1 MIGPRAVAH
10 VAMVN
15 VLALFAASA
24 WSLSTSQPSPPPQ
37 VCVNGQCVT
46 TLLAAV
52 NTGTSGKIK
61 WNPGHYMAS
70 FQVVKGGDTSIG
82 GMAGEMN
89 DLNNQ
94 DAMIGFRMFIT
105 WAAIEPS
112 PGKYDFSVI
121 DATLARLKTAYNKPK
136 HLVIEMWLYGQH
148 AYSNGDT
155 SIIPGY
161 IQKDPAYG
169 TSPVAGSFGWW
180 GRNSGGVSTGIYAPA
195 LWYPPVMDRF
205 IAAMQ
210 ALGQHLDGDPY
221 VEAVFFQEDSTLAQ
235 AAANLGSVD
244 PHYSDDSWLTQ
255 LQRLLTATTA
265 ALPHTSVIM
274 ANSYFVNGASAVALE
289 QWMADNRLAAGAADT
304 LGQSAISTL
313 GTTILGDGMR
323 TYMGVD
329 GNGGNVDLRP
339 KMTAMMDVQSG
350 DMYTGY
356 FGKYGGP
363 FTPVD
368 IITALNNTY
377 QASHAF
383 WTRLYGTQVPAA
395 AQWPA
400 VAAACAAHPL
410 TRTAYPANYP

>member
-1 MIGPRAVAH
+1 MIRPRAAAS
-10 VAMVN
+10 VAMLSI
-15 VLALFAASA
+15 LALFTASA
-24 WSLSTSQPSPPPQ
+24 WSQSAAQPGPPPQ

-46 TLLAAV
+46 TPPPV
-52 NTGTSGKIK
+52 VPPTPSGSIK

-70 FQVVKGGDTSIG
+70 YQVVKGGDSAMG
-82 GMAGEMN
+82 GMTPEMN

-94 DAMIGFRMFIT
+94 DAIIGYRMFIT

-112 PGKYDFSVI
+112 QGKYDFSVI
-121 DATLARLKTAYNKPK
+121 DAVLARLKTAYNKPK

-148 AYSNGDT
+148 AYSAGDT

-161 IQKDPAYG
+161 ILNNPSYG
-169 TSPVAGSFGWW
+169 TSPVSGSFGWW
-180 GRNSGGVSTGIYAPA
+180 GQNSGGASTGIYAPA

-235 AAANLGSVD
+235 AAANLGSVA
-244 PHYSDDSWLTQ
+244 PQYSDQAWLTQ

-274 ANSYFVNGASAVALE
+274 ANSYFVNGASAIALE
-289 QWMADNRLAAGAADT
+289 QWMANNRIAAGAADT
-304 LGQSAISTL
+304 LGQSAISRL

-329 GNGGNVDLRP
+329 GNAGNVDLRP

-350 DMYTGY
+350 DMYTTY

-363 FTPVD
+363 FTPLD
-368 IITALNNTY
+368 IIDALNTTY

-383 WTRLYGTQVPAA
+383 WTRLNGSQVPAA

-410 TRTAYPANYP
+410 LRTAYPANYP